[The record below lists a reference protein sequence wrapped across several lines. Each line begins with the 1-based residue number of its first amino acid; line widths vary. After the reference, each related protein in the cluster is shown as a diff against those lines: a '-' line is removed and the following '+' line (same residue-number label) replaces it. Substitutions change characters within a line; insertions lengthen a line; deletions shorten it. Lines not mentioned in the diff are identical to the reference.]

1 MDWSKVLNFAKK
13 EGYTGS
19 DTDAAAVQGYLASK
33 SITLADAD
41 GNDLDL
47 VALAAKPVEPEPVAQ
62 IETDTKSIETL
73 SQENEALREQARQA
87 ASALVNAGAVPAAI
101 IKEKSMKSDISKK
114 MYDAKPKKAFVDA
127 DQAEIFGATAR
138 LSIMG
143 GKNYAQKSND
153 IEIAKK
159 GQVEFDNTLG
169 GYLVPEEF
177 VAQLIYATE
186 PYGTARKVANVVR
199 MARDLTR
206 VPRKTGIATMSW
218 AGEGQSTSV
227 SNNGYDNVELAARKL
242 QLLMQ
247 ASNELLDDAAVSVA
261 DDLAASMREAYDKAI
276 DEAYFNGDGTS
287 TYGGYIGLKNALPSA
302 AYIDASGAAWSSI
315 TSGDFTKALGS
326 LENVDSSRIA
336 MVCSR
341 QFYFQVML
349 RLEKATSQFKDLA
362 GPALAGADASFLG
375 YPVYFSQVM
384 PTASAATT
392 KSVYIGD
399 FVGGSIVGERRDLT
413 IASSEHYAFN
423 TDTWTWRATARA
435 AIAIHGDGRGSTYG
449 NIVALETT

>member
-47 VALAAKPVEPEPVAQ
+47 VALAAKPIEPEPVAQ
-62 IETDTKSIETL
+62 IESDTKSIETL
-73 SQENEALREQARQA
+73 AQENQALREQARQA
-87 ASALVNAGAVPAAI
+87 AAAAINAGAVPAAI
-101 IKEKSMKSDISKK
+101 TKEKRMNSDISKK
-114 MYDAKPKKAFVDA
+114 MYDKKPKKAFVDA
-127 DQAEIFGATAR
+127 DQAEIFGATTR
-138 LSIMG
+138 LALMG
-143 GKNYAQKSND
+143 GKSYGQKAAD
-153 IEIAKK
+153 LEIAKK

-169 GYLVPEEF
+169 GFLVPEEF
-177 VAQLIYATE
+177 VAQLVYATE
-186 PYGTARKVANVVR
+186 PYGTARKIANVVR

-206 VPRKTGIATMSW
+206 VPRKTGIASMSW
-218 AGEGQSTSV
+218 SSEGQSTTVADNS
-227 SNNGYDNVELAARKL
+227 YDSVELAARKL

-247 ASNELLDDAAVSVA
+247 ASNELLEDSAISVA
-261 DDLAASMREAYDKAI
+261 DDLAASMRESYDKAI

-287 TYGGYIGLKNALPSA
+287 TYGGYLGLKNALVSG
-302 AYIDASGAAWSSI
+302 AYINASGTAWSNI
-315 TSGDFTKALGS
+315 TANDFTGALGS
-326 LENVDSSRIA
+326 LQNVDSSRIA

-341 QFYFQVML
+341 QFFFQVML

-375 YPVYFSQVM
+375 YPVYFSQVL

-399 FVGGSIVGERRDLT
+399 FVGGSMVGERRDLT

-435 AIAIHGDGRGSTYG
+435 AIAIHGDGRGSTFG
-449 NIVALETT
+449 NIVCLTTT

>member
-1 MDWSKVLNFAKK
+1 
-13 EGYTGS
+13 
-19 DTDAAAVQGYLASK
+19 
-33 SITLADAD
+33 
-41 GNDLDL
+41 
-47 VALAAKPVEPEPVAQ
+47 
-62 IETDTKSIETL
+62 
-73 SQENEALREQARQA
+73 
-87 ASALVNAGAVPAAI
+87 
-101 IKEKSMKSDISKK
+101 MKSDISKK

-143 GKNYAQKSND
+143 GKNYGQKSND

-159 GQVEFDNTLG
+159 GQVEFDNALG

-218 AGEGQSTSV
+218 AGEGQSTTV

-276 DEAYFNGDGTS
+276 DESYFNGDGTS

-302 AYIDASGAAWSSI
+302 AYIDASGNAWSAI

-341 QFYFQVML
+341 QFFFQVMM
-349 RLEKATSQFKDLA
+349 RLEKATSQFKELA

-384 PTASAATT
+384 PTASAIST

-435 AIAIHGDGRGSTYG
+435 AIAIHGDGRGSTFG